1 MGVFIV
7 AEELREVPL
16 ARRQGNVQAYTTKL
30 WGVSEM
36 KGYSHLSISDN
47 KLEELDTIVLM
58 IM

>member
-36 KGYSHLSISDN
+36 KEYSHLSISDN
-47 KLEELDTIVLM
+47 KHWKN
-58 IM
+58 